1 MCVWPAYLVRFSI
14 VDSGLVEFA
23 IRGNTREQTSEA
35 LSDCRELARE
45 RAALDVAVRAIAN
58 HPNAQLLT
66 GRNRASVA
74 VAVLAG
80 EVKLSDQHVVLS

>member
-45 RAALDVAVRAIAN
+45 RAALDVAVRAIAK
-58 HPNAQLLT
+58 
-66 GRNRASVA
+66 R
-74 VAVLAG
+74 
-80 EVKLSDQHVVLS
+80 DQHVVLS